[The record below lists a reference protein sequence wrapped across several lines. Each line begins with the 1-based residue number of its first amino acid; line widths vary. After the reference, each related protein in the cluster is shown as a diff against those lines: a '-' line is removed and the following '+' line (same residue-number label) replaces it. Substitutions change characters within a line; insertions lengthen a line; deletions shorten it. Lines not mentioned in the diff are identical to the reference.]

1 MVKVYKNKNEE
12 VVEIQ
17 GERLLTNAEKEFLL
31 EGYKNKSRY
40 KVVFIIYLI
49 GLIPFT
55 ILSIFFYK
63 FNNALS
69 GVICFLFLNL
79 IFFMFII
86 LTDLSIK
93 KQIKQIK
100 ENKLYV
106 MEAIYEY
113 STNGTGFF
121 KLSNK
126 SELYGEQAMLCEY
139 DIKSG
144 DRVILVKKK
153 SQVWVYKARN

>member
-55 ILSIFFYK
+55 ILSIF
-63 FNNALS
+63 S
-69 GVICFLFLNL
+69 S
-79 IFFMFII
+79 
-86 LTDLSIK
+86 DSIP
-93 KQIKQIK
+93 
-100 ENKLYV
+100 
-106 MEAIYEY
+106 
-113 STNGTGFF
+113 
-121 KLSNK
+121 
-126 SELYGEQAMLCEY
+126 
-139 DIKSG
+139 
-144 DRVILVKKK
+144 
-153 SQVWVYKARN
+153 VYKR